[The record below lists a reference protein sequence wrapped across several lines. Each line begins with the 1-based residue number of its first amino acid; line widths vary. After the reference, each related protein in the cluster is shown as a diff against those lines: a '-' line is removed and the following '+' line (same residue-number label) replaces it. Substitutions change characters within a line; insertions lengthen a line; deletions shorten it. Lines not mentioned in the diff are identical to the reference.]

1 MAKKDGKMEETTEA
15 VVTETPRAPK
25 ILVRAPQ
32 VKSYS
37 FEQWA
42 KLRNL
47 PTRHLGGMRA
57 WLGTNSGF
65 KHPLDK
71 WDELFKAY

>member
-1 MAKKDGKMEETTEA
+1 MAKKDGKTEELESVAVEA
-15 VVTETPRAPK
+15 APPK

-32 VKSYS
+32 AKSYS

-47 PTRHLGGMRA
+47 PSQHLRGMRA
-57 WLGTNSGF
+57 WLGINAGF
-65 KHPLDK
+65 KHPLEK